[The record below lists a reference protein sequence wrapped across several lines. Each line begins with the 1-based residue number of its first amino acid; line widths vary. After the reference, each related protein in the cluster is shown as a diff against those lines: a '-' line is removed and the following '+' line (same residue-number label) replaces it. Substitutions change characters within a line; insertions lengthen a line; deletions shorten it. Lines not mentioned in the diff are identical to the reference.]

1 MRRRLVTITL
11 QVFRL
16 KSLEEEVMELRDQ
29 VDILKPAEA
38 KLTMMEETLS
48 RFVKPPHKSVFR
60 CCGIYTLS
68 VSTTYRQQ
76 QPQS

>member
-1 MRRRLVTITL
+1 MSASSVGNKTL

-38 KLTMMEETLS
+38 KLTTMEETLN
-48 RFVKPPHKSVFR
+48 RLVKKPHKIVGR
-60 CCGIYTLS
+60 YCGT
-68 VSTTYRQQ
+68 
-76 QPQS
+76 

>member
-48 RFVKPPHKSVFR
+48 RFVETPP
-60 CCGIYTLS
+60 
-68 VSTTYRQQ
+68 
-76 QPQS
+76 